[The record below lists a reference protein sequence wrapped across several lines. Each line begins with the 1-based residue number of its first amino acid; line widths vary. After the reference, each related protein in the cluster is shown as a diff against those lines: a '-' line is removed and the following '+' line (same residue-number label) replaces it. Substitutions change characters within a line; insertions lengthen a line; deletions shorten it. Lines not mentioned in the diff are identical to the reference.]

1 MKLVAGT
8 PVVEDVESFVAALP
22 DGGHET
28 AVQAFDADY
37 VAGREH
43 LAAAVEHADRAF
55 ERGENVA
62 SDRAVEILLYA
73 AGRRQIR
80 EALAMGV
87 AEGEQAVVVVVA
99 GGDEDEAATEIVA
112 FLDDAAVLPEVEPS
126 GAGVYGDRGTIREF
140 FDVGDAELDAA
151 AGDLA
156 GVVRERVALLDVE
169 K

>member
-1 MKLVAGT
+1 MRLVAGT
-8 PVVEDVESFVAALP
+8 ADVSDVDEFVAALP
-22 DGGHET
+22 GDSET

-37 VAGREH
+37 VTGRGH

-80 EALAMGV
+80 EALEMGV
-87 AEGEQAVVVVVA
+87 AAGEQDVVVVVA
-99 GGDEDEAATEIVA
+99 GGDEADAAAAVAA
-112 FLDDAAVLPEVEPS
+112 FLDDGRVLDGEPLPGAVS
-126 GAGVYGDRGTIREF
+126 GDRETIRAF
-140 FDVGDAELDAA
+140 FDVSEGELDAA
-151 AGDLA
+151 ADDLP

>member
-8 PVVEDVESFVAALP
+8 AVVEDVETFVAGLP
-22 DGGHET
+22 DGSPET
-28 AVQAFDADY
+28 AVQAFDAEY

-43 LAAAVEHADRAF
+43 LAAAVKHADRAF
-55 ERGENVA
+55 DRGENVA
-62 SDRAVEILLYA
+62 SDRAVEVLLYA

-87 AEGEQAVVVVVA
+87 AAGEQAVVVVVA
-99 GGDEDEAATEIVA
+99 GGDEERAAAAVAA
-112 FLDDAAVLPEVEPS
+112 FLDDARVLAADEPG
-126 GAGVYGDRGTIREF
+126 GAGVYGDRETIREF

>member
-1 MKLVAGT
+1 VKLVAGT
-8 PVVEDVESFVAALP
+8 AVVEDVETFVAGLP

-43 LAAAVEHADRAF
+43 LASAVEHANRAF
-55 ERGENVA
+55 EREENVA
-62 SDRAVEILLYA
+62 SNRAVEILLYA

-87 AEGEQAVVVVVA
+87 AEGEQEVVVVVA
-99 GGDEDEAATEIVA
+99 GGDEDDAVTAVVD
-112 FLDDAAVLPEVEPS
+112 FLDDAAVLPAVEPPE
-126 GAGVYGDRGTIREF
+126 AGVYGDRETIREF

-151 AGDLA
+151 AGDLS

>member
-8 PVVEDVESFVAALP
+8 AVVEDVESFVAALP

-43 LAAAVEHADRAF
+43 LASAVEHADRAF

-62 SDRAVEILLYA
+62 SDRSVEILLYA

-80 EALAMGV
+80 EAFAMGV
-87 AEGEQAVVVVVA
+87 AEGEQEVVVVVA
-99 GGDEDEAATEIVA
+99 GGDEAGAAAAVVE
-112 FLDDAAVLPEVEPS
+112 FLDDAAVLPEVEPLE
-126 GAGVYGDRGTIREF
+126 AGVYGDRETIREF